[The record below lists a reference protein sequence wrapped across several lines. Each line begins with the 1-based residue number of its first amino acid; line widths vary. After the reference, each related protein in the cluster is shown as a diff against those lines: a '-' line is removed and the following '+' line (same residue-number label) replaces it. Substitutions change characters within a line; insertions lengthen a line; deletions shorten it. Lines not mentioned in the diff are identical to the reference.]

1 MDGNEERI
9 IKGLFALAGVTV
21 NGDKPY
27 DITIHDR
34 RFYRRVLKEQALG
47 LGESYMD
54 GWWDCPAL
62 DQFFHRILAAKL
74 QERVK
79 GNWKIKLDILKS
91 RLFNLQSRKRAYQVG
106 ERHYDIGND
115 LYRRMLD
122 KRMIYTCAYW
132 KKARTLVTFKK
143 LYYHFYGRRIAVKT
157 RQHSIR
163 RAEFDNWL
171 LQRSGVTVHIHQ
183 AKEIRESGGRYIIDN
198 RFSSSYLVGAAG
210 TYCPVYRT
218 IFQRA
223 RPRIKKLLVTTMEA
237 EFQYDYRDDRCYLWF
252 FDNRLSGYSWYVPKG
267 DGRLNIGIGG
277 KLLSLKGGR
286 GSIRDHWR
294 SFREKLNHLGLVRD
308 FDFPVRGC
316 NYFLHHGKGP
326 LRIGNAFIVGDSAA
340 LASRD
345 MGEGIGAAVKS
356 GILAAE
362 AIARQAPYAPG
373 QVGSY
378 SIFNII

>member
-1 MDGNEERI
+1 MALIETEVIIVGGGPAGSSCAGQLRKHGIDCLILDKEEFPRL
-9 IKGLFALAGVTV
+9 KLCAGW
-21 NGDKPY
+21 
-27 DITIHDR
+27 ITP
-34 RFYRRVLKEQALG
+34 RVLRE
-47 LGESYMD
+47 
-54 GWWDCPAL
+54 
-62 DQFFHRILAAKL
+62 
-74 QERVK
+74 
-79 GNWKIKLDILKS
+79 LDIDEA
-91 RLFNLQSRKRAYQVG
+91 AYP
-106 ERHYDIGND
+106 H
-115 LYRRMLD
+115 
-122 KRMIYTCAYW
+122 
-132 KKARTLVTFKK
+132 TLVTFKK
-143 LYYHFYGRRIAVKT
+143 LYYHFHGCRIAVKT

-163 RAEFDNWL
+163 RIEFDNWL
-171 LQRSGVTVHIHQ
+171 LQRSGVPVHIHQ
-183 AKEIRESGGRYIIDN
+183 AKEIRESGGRYVIDN

-252 FDNRLSGYSWYVPKG
+252 FDNKLSGYSWYVPKG
-267 DGRLNIGIGG
+267 TGRLNIGIGG

-308 FDFPVRGC
+308 FDFSVQGC

-326 LRIGNAFIVGDSAA
+326 LRIRNAFVVGDSAA

-345 MGEGIGAAVKS
+345 MGEGISAAVKS

-362 AIARQAPYAPG
+362 SIARQAPYTPG
-373 QVGSY
+373 QVGRY
-378 SIFNII
+378 SIFNIIGGKK